1 MNKKEHI
8 ITDVQTL
15 EELEKTKAELDKVNF
30 KIGLT
35 YLAPLAS
42 FLSSFAIASVYLS
55 RPEEIL
61 VAGTIFGTLAGI
73 NVFSIFNPDER
84 KYYDKTY
91 GPFDSQSDFSPSLN
105 EQKDDLVEKLESLKK
120 EIKGNGKVL

>member
-61 VAGTIFGTLAGI
+61 AAGTIFGTLAGI
-73 NVFSIFNPDER
+73 NIFSIFNPYGR

-91 GPFDSQSDFSPSLN
+91 GPFDPLSDYSPSLN
-105 EQKDDLVEKLESLKK
+105 EQKDDLVKKLESLKK